1 VDNIC
6 VTSNRLTEESKTGQ
20 LVLID
25 KTNIIYN
32 ENERIYVYN
41 MFYNRD
47 QDKLKLEP
55 VDDFKGV
62 DEAQIILYDGILL
75 TPKNT
80 TIQVLFY
87 FNVKKVRRPGRT
99 KSTGPDPM
107 DYS

>member
-1 VDNIC
+1 
-6 VTSNRLTEESKTGQ
+6 
-20 LVLID
+20 
-25 KTNIIYN
+25 
-32 ENERIYVYN
+32 

-47 QDKLKLEP
+47 LDKLKLEP

-99 KSTGPDPM
+99 KSNGPDPL
-107 DYS
+107 DYSEKEDEKSKLKFSVYGIVQLKPIIKLVELLQAKRPAQ